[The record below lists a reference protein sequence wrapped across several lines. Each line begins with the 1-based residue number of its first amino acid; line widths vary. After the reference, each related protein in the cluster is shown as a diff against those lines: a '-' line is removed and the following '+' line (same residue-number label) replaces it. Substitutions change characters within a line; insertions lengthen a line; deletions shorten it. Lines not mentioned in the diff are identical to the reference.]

1 MRASTQHL
9 QSGQPLPCARRRQVA
24 AYASKTARKPGK
36 EKAASSDKGANQQ
49 AKQRARVLQE
59 ERTRSTKA
67 ADEVQKVLRDAG
79 AVIKN
84 VEAATL
90 SGAYLCWYLFFHCPG
105 AVCCAV
111 QPSVKLSLKGF
122 KPNVLAVG
130 QANRREAIARLQAA
144 LAQQSPLL
152 RASHE

>member
-59 ERTRSTKA
+59 ERSRSTKA

-90 SGAYLCWYLFFHCPG
+90 SGAYLCWSLLFHCPG
-105 AVCCAV
+105 ADLLRGTAQCETFTERVQTKCACSWPS
-111 QPSVKLSLKGF
+111 QPS
-122 KPNVLAVG
+122 
-130 QANRREAIARLQAA
+130 
-144 LAQQSPLL
+144 
-152 RASHE
+152 